1 MYDIVIIGAGPA
13 GLTAAV
19 YAKRAEK
26 SVLVVEKETFGGQ
39 ITHSP
44 KVENYPGTLRMSGNE
59 FGEKLVE
66 QALSLGAEIELDEI
80 TAIETDGKT
89 KKAIGKNGVY
99 EAKSIIIA
107 SGSKHRTLGVQNE
120 ERFVG
125 AGVSYCAVC
134 DGAFYKDKS
143 IAVIGGG
150 NTALQEA
157 VMLSELCKKVTLVQN
172 LSFFTGEKRLLE
184 KLEKRPNVEFITT
197 SVVSA
202 LEGEDALS
210 AIKIMNTETK
220 EEKTLFV
227 DGIFVAIGQAPEN
240 EPFASVSSL
249 DDYGYIVSGEECES
263 GTDGI
268 YVAGDCRTKRV
279 RQIAT
284 AVSDGAIA
292 AVNAC
297 KYVDSIENAD

>member
-19 YAKRAEK
+19 YARRAEK

-59 FGEKLVE
+59 FAEKLVE
-66 QALSLGAEIELDEI
+66 QALALGAEIELDEI
-80 TAIETDGKT
+80 TSIEAGEKI
-89 KKAIGKNGVY
+89 KKVIGKNAVY
-99 EAKSIIIA
+99 EAKSVIIA
-107 SGSKHRTLGVQNE
+107 SGSKHRTLGAENE

-134 DGAFYKDKS
+134 DGAFYKDRKV
-143 IAVIGGG
+143 AVIGGG

-172 LSFFTGEKRLLE
+172 LAFFTGEKKLLDLLE
-184 KLEKRPNVEFITT
+184 KKENVEFITN
-197 SVVSA
+197 SVVCAIDGDDS
-202 LEGEDALS
+202 LS
-210 AIKIMNTETK
+210 SIRIINTETK

-227 DGIFVAIGQAPEN
+227 DGIFVAIGQEPEN
-240 EPFASVSSL
+240 EPFKAVSSL
-249 DDYGYIVSGEECES
+249 DDYGYIISGEECES
-263 GTDGI
+263 GTEGI
-268 YVAGDCRTKRV
+268 FVAGDCRTKRV

-284 AVSDGAIA
+284 AVADGAVA

-297 KYVDSIENAD
+297 KFVDSL

>member
-19 YAKRAEK
+19 YARRAEK
-26 SVLVVEKETFGGQ
+26 SVLVIEKETFGGQ

-59 FGEKLVE
+59 FAEKLVE

-80 TAIETDGKT
+80 TAIEDGGKI
-89 KKAIGKNGVY
+89 KKVIGVNSTY
-99 EAKSIIIA
+99 EAKSVIIA
-107 SGSKHRTLGVQNE
+107 SGSKHRQLGAKNE
-120 ERFVG
+120 EKFVG
-125 AGVSYCAVC
+125 AGISYCAVC
-134 DGAFYKDKS
+134 DGAFYSGKDV
-143 IAVIGGG
+143 AVIGGG

-157 VMLSELCKKVTLVQN
+157 VMLSDICKKVTLVQN
-172 LSFFTGEKRLLE
+172 LAFFTGERKLLE
-184 KLEKRPNVEFITT
+184 QLEKKENVKFITN
-197 SVVSA
+197 SVVCAIDGDDS
-202 LEGEDALS
+202 LS
-210 AIKIMNTETK
+210 SIRVLNTETK
-220 EEKTLFV
+220 EETTLFV
-227 DGIFVAIGQAPEN
+227 DGIFVAIGQMPEN
-240 EPFASVSSL
+240 EPFKAVSSL

-268 YVAGDCRTKRV
+268 FVAGDCRTKRV

-284 AVSDGAIA
+284 AVSDGAVA

-297 KYVDSIENAD
+297 KYIDSLE